1 MYSIPAVCS
10 WLGMIFSLTLLS
22 RSSLALPILLARCWH
37 TPTAYLSMAAL
48 WVEFAK
54 GLPEPLLS
62 FFLNDSFE
70 YANDIMTFRL
80 ILVQ

>member
-22 RSSLALPILLARCWH
+22 RSSLALPIVLARCWH
-37 TPTAYLSMAAL
+37 TPAAYLSMAAL

-54 GLPEPLLS
+54 GLPELCLCRYCLS
-62 FFLNDSFE
+62 FLMTVLNMPT
-70 YANDIMTFRL
+70 I
-80 ILVQ
+80 